1 MAEAE
6 GGRPPVPPVPP
17 PAPEARGRRR
27 TLPALVRYAIAAGL
41 GSTIAMLASYLL
53 RTIGY

>member
-6 GGRPPVPPVPP
+6 GGRPPVAP
-17 PAPEARGRRR
+17 PAPQARDRRR
-27 TLPALVRYAIAAGL
+27 TLPALVRYAVVAAL